1 MKEVT
6 GELNATLIT
15 VMAVALLA
23 VFFFSVLWPMMK
35 GNLETSAKCSD
46 AICDVGYNS
55 GNMAYCYTPAQ
66 NPSEAAAA
74 KADYFECPYRG

>member
-15 VMAVALLA
+15 VMAVAMLA

-35 GNLETSAKCSD
+35 DNLETSAKCSD
-46 AICDVGYNS
+46 AVCDVGYNS
-55 GNMAYCYTPAQ
+55 NKMSYCYTPD
-66 NPSEAAAA
+66 PSNVNA
-74 KADYFECPYRG
+74 KADYFECPFRG

>member
-15 VMAVALLA
+15 VMAVAMLA

-46 AICDVGYNS
+46 AVCDVGYNS
-55 GNMAYCYTPAQ
+55 NKMSYCYTPD
-66 NPSEAAAA
+66 PSNSSA
-74 KADYFECPYRG
+74 KADYFECPFRG